1 MSLTIF
7 TTSGQFIVYK
17 YLSNRSKNNPVYLYY
32 LKKILETMSYCF
44 STSLM
49 DHTTMIIISKF
60 IFSLFESPKHPKFD
74 LNHLELKIICPNFV
88 QSIATQGSR
97 SCQFPK
103 PKQTFS
109 WMKQK
114 KVKKMD
120 DFEKQDGKLWGNN
133 RNLFP
138 GCGKNILSGKSLY
151 IVGVVVVHGQ
161 SYYGGKIVVWNYDP
175 NYKLC

>member
-17 YLSNRSKNNPVYLYY
+17 YLSNRSKNNPTYLYN

-114 KVKKMD
+114 KVKKNGWFWETRWQTVREQQKSDVD
-120 DFEKQDGKLWGNN
+120 DSRISSIHND
-133 RNLFP
+133 
-138 GCGKNILSGKSLY
+138 
-151 IVGVVVVHGQ
+151 
-161 SYYGGKIVVWNYDP
+161 
-175 NYKLC
+175 